1 MEKKRILLSL
11 GIMLAVWQV
20 SSASSPKKFMEA
32 MQQNIGQMYQLET
45 SQDFVE
51 AANAFE
57 RIAKAEPEK
66 WEPVYYA
73 AYSYINAGMRAET
86 PERKDQLLD
95 RALELTSSE
104 LAGKEEAGEFAV
116 LKGWAYSIKISVD
129 PAIRGQ
135 EYSQKAY
142 AEIGKALQMNPK
154 SPRAAFMKASL
165 DFGTAQFFGNDTSGV
180 CDQFVK
186 AQTLAENEEL
196 KSPLWPAW
204 ASGAIGYYLQQCK

>member
-1 MEKKRILLSL
+1 MKKKSILLTL
-11 GIMLAVWQV
+11 GIALAVWQV
-20 SSASSPKKFMEA
+20 TSASSPKFMEA
-32 MQQNIGQMYQLET
+32 MQQKIGQMYQSQT
-45 SQDFVE
+45 SQEFVD

-86 PERKDQLLD
+86 PEKKDQLLD
-95 RALELTSSE
+95 KALELANIEMAGTTE
-104 LAGKEEAGEFAV
+104 LAEFAV
-116 LKGWAYSIKISVD
+116 LKGWVYSIKISVD
-129 PAIRGQ
+129 PANRGQ

-142 AEIGKALQMNPK
+142 TEIGKALQMTPEN
-154 SPRAAFMKASL
+154 PRAAFMKASM
-165 DFGTAQFFGNDTSGV
+165 DFGTAKFFGNDPSGI
-180 CDQFVK
+180 CEQFVK
-186 AQTLAENEEL
+186 AQQLAEKEEM